1 MTRQIPCG
9 LPGEKRE
16 MAAIDNGHV
25 IPGLNE
31 SWTLLGAKA
40 SEWMSG
46 LVAFMLVYNLPDKPL
61 RYMPVLLGVFVAT
74 AVGMAALR
82 RRFPDEE
89 KGMRNYAAMMIG
101 IQPPGIPAPAYMQP
115 IWSGAPLRALPEESE
130 FMQLGLTEV
139 LEKIRGDNEPQAD

>member
-1 MTRQIPCG
+1 
-9 LPGEKRE
+9 
-16 MAAIDNGHV
+16 MAVDSGYV

-46 LVAFMLVYNLPDKPL
+46 FVAFMLMYSFPDKPL
-61 RYMPVLLGVFVAT
+61 RYMPVLLAVFVFT
-74 AVGMAALR
+74 AVGLATLR

-115 IWSGAPLRALPEESE
+115 LWSGAPLRSLNENSE
-130 FMQLGLTEV
+130 FVQLGLPQV
-139 LEKIRGDNEPQAD
+139 IEKIRNNEEQTV

>member
-1 MTRQIPCG
+1 MSV
-9 LPGEKRE
+9 
-16 MAAIDNGHV
+16 DSGHV

-46 LVAFMLVYNLPDKPL
+46 FIAFMLAYSFFDKPL
-61 RYMPVLLGVFVAT
+61 RYMPFLLGMFVGT
-74 AVGMAALR
+74 AVGLAALR

-115 IWSGAPLRALPEESE
+115 LWSGAPLRSLGEDRE
-130 FMQLGLTEV
+130 FMQLGLPEVVKKMRGETE
-139 LEKIRGDNEPQAD
+139 EQSE